1 MIFNALMFNLDT
13 HSKLNIMQVDFLQK
27 KYSIKNNLKLNA
39 LEKPNE
45 LKNGSEMIF
54 ERKTQVLGTLY

>member
-1 MIFNALMFNLDT
+1 
-13 HSKLNIMQVDFLQK
+13 MQVDFLQK